1 VRRTSG
7 FTLLEAI
14 ISATILAGALSL
26 ALSVFG
32 TLSANVAD
40 EAISSDVRS
49 RARDARLFLE
59 SVLRGVRMVA
69 NTTPVKTSPHPT
81 LNTQFLG
88 LNYNSVIGYDTATQ
102 TLTLSPNRTISFTI
116 ESGETLNDVD
126 DDGDGL
132 VDEGTVFWRNG
143 VSLPREVARGVDGSS
158 FTCRFFKANSTEAAS
173 ATTPDDTDVELVV
186 SLTIQQRARQAVRA
200 QAASTLGLVERA
212 TETVRVGIRNR

>member
-1 VRRTSG
+1 MRRTSG